1 MAAIELAK
9 GNYRTRTFEQHS
21 DETGMLTT
29 SLNILARNLQE
40 TETAREMNQ
49 DRLETLVENIGS
61 GVLLIDSKG
70 YTTLINR
77 EFKKASV

>member
-1 MAAIELAK
+1 
-9 GNYRTRTFEQHS
+9 
-21 DETGMLTT
+21 MLTT

-40 TETAREMNQ
+40 TEIAREMNQ

-77 EFKKASV
+77 EFKKSFRVNAATFFVSGILFGH